1 MKKIER
7 RNNINKTINLDD
19 KKIIINYM
27 KEWNKRGK
35 NPKNPFVQL
44 SKQLKNRYEPK
55 AICNYWWNMLDPHL
69 DHEPF
74 TRDEKEYI
82 YKWVENHQ
90 KSNGGNIQWKFLQPE
105 IEKEFGK
112 FRSLNGLKNIWNVKK
127 RQLERTIKD
136 EESRN

>member
-7 RNNINKTINLDD
+7 RNNINKTINSDD

-69 DHEPF
+69 
-74 TRDEKEYI
+74 
-82 YKWVENHQ
+82 ENHQ